1 MAPAK
6 IKQLASGFTPIVI
19 LSVGLLVSLYLMSGA
34 TEGSAEFGRLFSWLL
49 IVNMLGAVILVTLIG
64 ANLYRLVRNYR
75 RKEIGSRLTARFLIA
90 FVITAMVPVSIL
102 FYFSIGFLHQGI
114 DSWFDVEVEQA
125 LNDALDLSQAA
136 LDERMRALQRQM
148 GEVVNEL
155 EGEEGSSAALLLNDF
170 RFNSGASEMTLFSS
184 ASIIAFSNEDQTAMI
199 PNRPNESVMSSVQ
212 VNGNYVGLDTIE
224 GKGLSIRVVLPVSSS
239 AALSESQYLQALFPV
254 PENST
259 SLAENVHHGITQY
272 NKLVYL
278 RTPLKYSFTLTLS
291 LVLLL
296 TLLTSVWAAFTSA
309 RRMAEPVRDLAE
321 GTRAV
326 AAGDYSKRLPSP
338 VASDELGFLVNSFN
352 EMTSQIEAA
361 QQALKRSQVEAE
373 TQHAYLQTLL
383 GHMSSGVL
391 SVDERLVLR
400 TVNRRASEILGVNID
415 GHIGQPLSAI
425 KEMEGLTDF
434 IGALEPQLTGDV
446 SEWHEEVT
454 LFGPGGRKVFMCRG
468 AELPVTE
475 NQESGHV
482 VVFDDITQ
490 LIQAERDAAWGEVAR
505 RLAHEIKNP
514 LTPIKLSAERLHH
527 KYYKELSS
535 ESAQGLERYT
545 HTIVQQVEQMKEM
558 VNAFSD
564 YARAPQMNRAPMEM
578 NSLVNEVLDLYRD
591 DEKAV
596 QIEARLD
603 KSLPGIEADR
613 NQLRQVLHNLLKN
626 ACEAVED
633 RQDARI
639 IIESRCDVLADCRY
653 IELRVDDNGPG
664 IPHDIMI
671 SMFEPYVTTKTRGT
685 GLGLAIVKKIIE
697 EHGGMLLAEN
707 LKEGGAR
714 FALRLPVEEHR
725 A

>member
-1 MAPAK
+1 MATAIVK
-6 IKQLASGFTPIVI
+6 RLVSGFTPIVI
-19 LSVGLLVSLYLMSGA
+19 LSGGLLISLYLMSGA

-49 IVNMLGAVILVTLIG
+49 IVNILGVVILITLIS
-64 ANLYRLVRNYR
+64 ANMYRLVRNYR

-136 LDERMRALQRQM
+136 LDERMRVLQRQM
-148 GEVVNEL
+148 GEAVNGLVGL
-155 EGEEGSSAALLLNDF
+155 EGSTAALALNDL
-170 RFNSGASEMTLFSS
+170 RFSAGASEMTLFSS
-184 ASIIAFSNEDQTAMI
+184 ASIIAFSNEDPTAMI
-199 PNRPNESVMSSVQ
+199 PNRPNESVMSLVQ
-212 VNGNYVGLDTIE
+212 VNGNYVGLDTIK

-239 AALSESQYLQALFPV
+239 DALLESQYLQALFPV
-254 PENST
+254 AENHS
-259 SLAENVHHGITQY
+259 SLAENVHQGITQY
-272 NKLVYL
+272 KKLVYL

-352 EMTSQIEAA
+352 EMTAQIEVA

-383 GHMSSGVL
+383 GHLSSGVL
-391 SVDERLVLR
+391 SVDEHLVLR
-400 TVNRRASEILGVNID
+400 IVNRRASEILGVNID
-415 GHIGQPLSAI
+415 DQIGKPLSEV
-425 KEMEGLTDF
+425 KQVEGLKDF
-434 IGALEPQLTGDV
+434 IEALEPQLSGDV
-446 SEWHEEVT
+446 SEWREEVT

-468 AELPVTE
+468 AELPVTGD
-475 NQESGHV
+475 QRSGYV

-490 LIQAERDAAWGEVAR
+490 MIQAERDAAWGEVAR

-514 LTPIKLSAERLHH
+514 LTPIKLSAERLRH
-527 KYYKELSS
+527 KYFKELSD

-564 YARAPQMNRAPMEM
+564 YARAPQMKRAPMGL

-596 QIEARLD
+596 QIEVKLD
-603 KSLPGIEADR
+603 VTLPKVDADR

-626 ACEAVED
+626 ACEAVEG
-633 RQDARI
+633 QEDARI
-639 IIESRCDVLADCRY
+639 IVESRCDVLANCRY
-653 IELRVDDNGPG
+653 VELRVDDNGPG

-685 GLGLAIVKKIIE
+685 GLGLAIVKKIVE

-707 LKEGGAR
+707 MKDGGAR
-714 FALRLPVEEHR
+714 FAVRLPVETPR
-725 A
+725 G